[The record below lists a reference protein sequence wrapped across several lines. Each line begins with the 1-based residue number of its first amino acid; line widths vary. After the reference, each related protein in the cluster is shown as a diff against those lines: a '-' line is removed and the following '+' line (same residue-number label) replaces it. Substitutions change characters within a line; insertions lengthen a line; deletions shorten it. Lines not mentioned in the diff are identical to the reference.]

1 MDASRAASQKPLPRH
16 AANGVSEHMEKK
28 VSKAAE
34 GLRERKRRQTR
45 ERIAQAAMTL
55 FLDQGFEATTIDQI
69 AEAADV
75 SKRGFFDYFPTKED
89 VVAAWQDEFS
99 EALLTE
105 IAERPAKEPM
115 AKVVEESLVST
126 IVAAVNPQTL
136 AIGKLIHETPALRA
150 RDHLKYAKL
159 EQKLVEALNAR
170 AKGKADQLRI
180 RLLAMSTIGA
190 LRIAGQTWNLDQ
202 LASKSPA
209 HIRKLARSLWSTLG
223 ELGAEGKGK

>member
-75 SKRGFFDYFPTKED
+75 SKRGFFDVPL
-89 VVAAWQDEFS
+89 VV
-99 EALLTE
+99 L
-105 IAERPAKEPM
+105 PAFHAM
-115 AKVVEESLVST
+115 
-126 IVAAVNPQTL
+126 
-136 AIGKLIHETPALRA
+136 RA
-150 RDHLKYAKL
+150 P
-159 EQKLVEALNAR
+159 V
-170 AKGKADQLRI
+170 
-180 RLLAMSTIGA
+180 
-190 LRIAGQTWNLDQ
+190 
-202 LASKSPA
+202 
-209 HIRKLARSLWSTLG
+209 
-223 ELGAEGKGK
+223 